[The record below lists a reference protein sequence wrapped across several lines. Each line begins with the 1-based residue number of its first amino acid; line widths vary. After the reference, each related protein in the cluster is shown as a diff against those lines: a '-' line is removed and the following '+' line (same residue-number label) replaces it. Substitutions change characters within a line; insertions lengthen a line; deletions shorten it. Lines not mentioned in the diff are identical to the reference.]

1 MVYKSL
7 KGLALQYLHSLFI
20 VMKYA
25 KSSFSYSVLWNIL
38 PIELRQ
44 ARTLSSFKSGCCDFF

>member
-7 KGLALQYLHSLFI
+7 NGLALQYLHSFFI

-25 KSSFSYSVLWNIL
+25 KISFSYSVLWNTL

-44 ARTLSSFKSGCCDFF
+44 ALQSDQVYYL